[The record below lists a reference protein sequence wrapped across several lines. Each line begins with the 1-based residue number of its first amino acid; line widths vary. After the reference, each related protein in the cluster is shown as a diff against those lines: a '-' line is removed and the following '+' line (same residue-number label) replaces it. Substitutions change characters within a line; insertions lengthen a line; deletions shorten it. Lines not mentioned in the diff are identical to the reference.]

1 MKTAGGVRTRLNPP
15 LHHRARTHSP
25 FEVCLM
31 MAIMAVKVM
40 TKEVASEMVAPVT
53 VVKGYI
59 ERR

>member
-1 MKTAGGVRTRLNPP
+1 
-15 LHHRARTHSP
+15 
-25 FEVCLM
+25 M